1 MPLRLTAP
9 QWRQVV
15 RWFVRGMPSAQIA
28 HETRLDRKR
37 TLRALI
43 VIRRAMTEM
52 APSAL
57 ASAHRRQ
64 YVESLRVA
72 ATTPEGSPVREPLPV
87 LGIYA
92 SHGQFW
98 SIVVPANEAARI
110 ERAFRE
116 RGSDRL
122 ELPRIGPYMAVV
134 YRRRL
139 YRLTKP
145 SEERTASFGQVEAF
159 WSYLQ
164 RQLRSKGGIRRSR
177 LNLYLA
183 EYAWRYNH
191 RKWTSDEQVRELMA
205 LVRRVR
211 PGARNVAIPGALD
224 SPMSRASY

>member
-28 HETRLDRKR
+28 HETGLDRKR

-43 VIRRAMTEM
+43 VLRRAMTEL
-52 APSAL
+52 APPAL
-57 ASAHRRQ
+57 ASVHRRQ
-64 YVESLRVA
+64 YAESLRVGPMVPDRSA
-72 ATTPEGSPVREPLPV
+72 MREPLPV
-87 LGIYA
+87 LGIYV
-92 SHGQFW
+92 SHGEFW
-98 SIVVPANEAARI
+98 SVVVAENEAARI

-116 RGSDRL
+116 RGSERR
-122 ELPRIGPYMAVV
+122 ELPRIGPYIAVV

-145 SEERTASFGQVEAF
+145 NEERATSFGQVEAF

-183 EYAWRYNH
+183 EYTWRYNH
-191 RKWTSDEQVRELMA
+191 RKWSADEQVRELMA

-211 PGARNVAIPGALD
+211 RGARNVAFPGVIDAPL
-224 SPMSRASY
+224 SRASY